1 MAAPLNRP
9 EKALVL
15 LLRLDAVI
23 LLTALVPAVMPFAWM
38 QEIHR
43 TLGMGELVAG
53 PLIGYLTRSLSLL
66 YGLLGAIEM
75 FASGDVRRYQP
86 VIRFIALLGMV
97 FGLWMAGLDIAV
109 GMPIYWICSEGPI
122 VFLIATLMFCL
133 SGSCA
138 DHDQPA
144 ARD

>member
-1 MAAPLNRP
+1 MAAPLNRQ

-43 TLGMGELVAG
+43 SLGIGELVAS

-66 YGLLGAIEM
+66 YGLLGAVEM

-86 VIRFIALLGMV
+86 VIRFIAMLGIV
-97 FGLWMAGLDIAV
+97 FGLWIAGLDIAI
-109 GMPIYWICSEGPI
+109 GMPIYWSYSEGPT
-122 VFLIATLMFCL
+122 VFLIASLMFWL
-133 SGSCA
+133 SGYVQ
-138 DHDQPA
+138 DEND
-144 ARD
+144 RR